1 MYHELK
7 YNTSIDNPCRN
18 GQCSHLCLIVHKG
31 HRCTC
36 PDSSTPSQKIK
47 ADILC
52 DAPIETERP
61 LPKVCK
67 CENGGVCIQSIDEN
81 KLDCEC
87 MPNFQGEFCEI
98 HVAHSRAGD
107 IANTTAII
115 VPIVV
120 ILLILVAA
128 TGVYFFIRKRPL

>member
-1 MYHELK
+1 M
-7 YNTSIDNPCRN
+7 
-18 GQCSHLCLIVHKG
+18 
-31 HRCTC
+31 
-36 PDSSTPSQKIK
+36 
-47 ADILC
+47 C
-52 DAPIETERP
+52 DAPIEKERP